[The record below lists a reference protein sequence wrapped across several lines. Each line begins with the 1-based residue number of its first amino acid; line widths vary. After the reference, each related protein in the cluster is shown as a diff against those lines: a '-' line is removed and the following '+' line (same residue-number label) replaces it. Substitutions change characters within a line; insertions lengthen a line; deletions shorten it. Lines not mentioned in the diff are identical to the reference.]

1 MAIYPG
7 AIGGSAVSHLPD
19 MCEPLSP
26 PCRPAHPEPVCG
38 GVCPIVAMH
47 PGGDLLRQRTRG
59 RTRLYSL
66 RWIAG
71 PVLAVP
77 LGLLTLCVLIMVAG
91 VTKPGGS
98 ALLVAIFALL
108 ALGILFEA
116 VWMLAILLRPITITR
131 SAMRIPSGF
140 KTVVVPLDD
149 VAGVGLLYHSFRP
162 PRGSPRAWSVFIW
175 RRNGSVQ
182 RAGSLICRRGPDAPP
197 RQIAG
202 SRAAKMARRIDGK
215 IRAIQG
221 PAGNLARLELQKHGN
236 VSITDDIVAFW
247 SPDGDMGPTRI

>member
-1 MAIYPG
+1 M
-7 AIGGSAVSHLPD
+7 
-19 MCEPLSP
+19 
-26 PCRPAHPEPVCG
+26 
-38 GVCPIVAMH
+38 
-47 PGGDLLRQRTRG
+47 LRQGPGR

-66 RWIAG
+66 RCIAG
-71 PVLAVP
+71 PVLA
-77 LGLLTLCVLIMVAG
+77 LFAGLATFCVL
-91 VTKPGGS
+91 
-98 ALLVAIFALL
+98 LVVKAVSDGPAVMTVFFAPL
-108 ALGILFEA
+108 ALGFLFETA
-116 VWMLAILLRPITITR
+116 WVMALLLRPITITR

-140 KTVVVPLDD
+140 KTVVVPIGD

-197 RQIAG
+197 RQVAA

-221 PAGNLARLELQKHGN
+221 PGGNLATLELQKHAR
-236 VSITDDIVAFW
+236 VSITDDMVAFW
-247 SPDGDMGPTRI
+247 SPDGDMGPTRN